1 MLHSAW
7 HQHPVMMIQV
17 PCWFQFSMPRR
28 DVCAAHG
35 GSRMLPPAEQLLFVP
50 SPNAGG
56 AGFRSLRSRCD
67 CFHSLLHYDQ
77 HNRKETTAVKLT
89 VW

>member
-1 MLHSAW
+1 
-7 HQHPVMMIQV
+7 
-17 PCWFQFSMPRR
+17 
-28 DVCAAHG
+28 
-35 GSRMLPPAEQLLFVP
+35 MLPPAEQLLFVP